1 MIPVWSTACP
11 DWAERLKKGLSIIP
25 DPIYPD
31 EAAHALAIFKQL
43 RIVDA
48 PGSPTFGESCA
59 PWVFD
64 LVAALFGSYDA
75 QTGVRHIKEV
85 FILIPKKN
93 SKSTLAAGIMMTA
106 LLLNW
111 RQAAGYTILAPTVE
125 VAANAFN
132 PARDMVRRDDDLDDL
147 CQVQTHIRT
156 ITHRVTD
163 TTLKVVAAD
172 PNTVSGIKSV
182 GTLIDELWLFGKQ
195 CKAEDML
202 REAIGGLASRPEGFV
217 VYTTTQSNEPPAGV
231 FRQKL
236 QYARDVRDGKIHD
249 PHFLPVIF
257 EHPPEMVE
265 SGTNLLMENLAMV
278 NPNLGYSVDEAFL
291 YREYRKAREAGEET
305 FRGFMS
311 KHANVEIGLALRSD
325 RWAGAD
331 FWEEQGRCISL
342 DDILRRADVVT
353 VGIDGGGL
361 DDLLGMYVIGR
372 DRETREWLGW
382 GHAWAHE
389 TAVVRRKSEA
399 SRFQD
404 LVACGDMTIVRR
416 VGDDTAEVAEYVR
429 RIHEADVTLKRAC
442 SLLTVKSFSEDERVI
457 TGIAS
462 TPSPDRDG
470 DILEPEGAEFGSAI
484 PFLWQHDHSR
494 PVGQC
499 TVRRVSEGLEI
510 TATLVKPVP
519 DMPSQL
525 AARLDEVWAA
535 IKTGLV
541 RGLSVGFRP
550 HEYTFLDGG
559 GLHFLRWELM
569 EVSAVT
575 VPANAECTIR
585 TIKSYDRP
593 FSAASGNR
601 KPVVKIASSAGA
613 AAQSTTVFH
622 KEKTIMNI
630 GEQIKSFENKR
641 AALAASLEE
650 VMTKAAEEGRTLDV
664 EEEEH
669 YDNTAAEI
677 RQVDAHLKRLREL
690 EAGKAATAQPVKQAG
705 NGNVAAVASA
715 PVIRV
720 EQKLDKGI
728 GFARFAKSLAAAK
741 GVRSEAL
748 EVARRQYPD
757 DSRLH
762 HVLKSA
768 VGAGTTTDPQWAGS
782 LSEYQ
787 EYAQD
792 FIDYLRPQT
801 IIGRFGQGGIP
812 ALRQVPFNIRVHAQ
826 VSGGAAGWVGE
837 GKAKPL
843 TKFDFESITFSH
855 AKVSAIAVLTEELI
869 RFSSPAADALVRNAL
884 AEAVVARLDT
894 DFVDPKKAAVAD
906 VSPASITHDVKGTA
920 STGNPDADA
929 EAAFGQFVAANLQP
943 TGAVWLMSS
952 TNALALSM
960 RKNALGQKEYPDMT
974 LLGGSFQGLPVI
986 VSQYVGD
993 QLVLVN
999 APDIYLADDG
1009 GVAVDMS
1016 REASLEMQSEPTGDS
1031 TTPSPVELV
1040 SMFQTGS
1047 VAIRAERWINWRRRR
1062 TAAVAV
1068 ITGVN
1073 YGSASGG

>member
-265 SGTNLLMENLAMV
+265 SGAHLLMENLAMV

-291 YREYRKAREAGEET
+291 
-305 FRGFMS
+305 
-311 KHANVEIGLALRSD
+311 
-325 RWAGAD
+325 
-331 FWEEQGRCISL
+331 
-342 DDILRRADVVT
+342 
-353 VGIDGGGL
+353 
-361 DDLLGMYVIGR
+361 
-372 DRETREWLGW
+372 
-382 GHAWAHE
+382 
-389 TAVVRRKSEA
+389 
-399 SRFQD
+399 
-404 LVACGDMTIVRR
+404 
-416 VGDDTAEVAEYVR
+416 
-429 RIHEADVTLKRAC
+429 
-442 SLLTVKSFSEDERVI
+442 
-457 TGIAS
+457 
-462 TPSPDRDG
+462 
-470 DILEPEGAEFGSAI
+470 
-484 PFLWQHDHSR
+484 
-494 PVGQC
+494 
-499 TVRRVSEGLEI
+499 
-510 TATLVKPVP
+510 
-519 DMPSQL
+519 
-525 AARLDEVWAA
+525 
-535 IKTGLV
+535 
-541 RGLSVGFRP
+541 
-550 HEYTFLDGG
+550 
-559 GLHFLRWELM
+559 
-569 EVSAVT
+569 
-575 VPANAECTIR
+575 
-585 TIKSYDRP
+585 
-593 FSAASGNR
+593 
-601 KPVVKIASSAGA
+601 
-613 AAQSTTVFH
+613 
-622 KEKTIMNI
+622 
-630 GEQIKSFENKR
+630 
-641 AALAASLEE
+641 
-650 VMTKAAEEGRTLDV
+650 
-664 EEEEH
+664 
-669 YDNTAAEI
+669 
-677 RQVDAHLKRLREL
+677 
-690 EAGKAATAQPVKQAG
+690 
-705 NGNVAAVASA
+705 
-715 PVIRV
+715 
-720 EQKLDKGI
+720 
-728 GFARFAKSLAAAK
+728 
-741 GVRSEAL
+741 
-748 EVARRQYPD
+748 
-757 DSRLH
+757 
-762 HVLKSA
+762 
-768 VGAGTTTDPQWAGS
+768 
-782 LSEYQ
+782 
-787 EYAQD
+787 
-792 FIDYLRPQT
+792 
-801 IIGRFGQGGIP
+801 
-812 ALRQVPFNIRVHAQ
+812 
-826 VSGGAAGWVGE
+826 
-837 GKAKPL
+837 
-843 TKFDFESITFSH
+843 
-855 AKVSAIAVLTEELI
+855 
-869 RFSSPAADALVRNAL
+869 
-884 AEAVVARLDT
+884 
-894 DFVDPKKAAVAD
+894 
-906 VSPASITHDVKGTA
+906 
-920 STGNPDADA
+920 
-929 EAAFGQFVAANLQP
+929 
-943 TGAVWLMSS
+943 
-952 TNALALSM
+952 
-960 RKNALGQKEYPDMT
+960 YPDMT

-1073 YGSASGG
+1073 YGSASGS